1 MKILDTDIII
11 AILRKHE
18 EALEKLTQVQESDDE
33 IATTVFNEQ
42 EVLYG
47 PVKYKLQ
54 EQIESAKAFFN
65 EINILIYERICIPN
79 TVEIIIDL
87 ENRGLPIGTMDELI
101 AGICLTYS
109 AAIVTRNTDHFSRIP
124 KLKVEKW

>member
-54 EQIESAKAFFN
+54 EQIESPKPFFN